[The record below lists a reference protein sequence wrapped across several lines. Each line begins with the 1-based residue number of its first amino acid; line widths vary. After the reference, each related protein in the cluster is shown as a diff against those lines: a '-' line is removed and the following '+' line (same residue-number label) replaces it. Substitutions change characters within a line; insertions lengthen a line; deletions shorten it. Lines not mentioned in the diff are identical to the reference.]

1 MLLGVDFGTN
11 LPFRLIFV
19 KKKYILAN
27 IFPGGVVFGHPIIS
41 STYPAQS
48 VVRRSVILSD
58 FHSEVDKVADK
69 VSDMVADINTKI
81 DINMEIQFG
90 ERVGHGVG

>member
-1 MLLGVDFGTN
+1 MCSPWSRFWNKSPVLA
-11 LPFRLIFV
+11 
-19 KKKYILAN
+19 YICQKTLAN
-27 IFPGGVVFGHPIIS
+27 IFPGGIVCGHPIIS

-90 ERVGHGVG
+90 ERVGHRVG

>member
-11 LPFRLIFV
+11 IQSCLIFV
-19 KKKYILAN
+19 NKKKPKNILAN

-58 FHSEVDKVADK
+58 FHSEVDKVSDK
-69 VSDMVADINTKI
+69 VSDMVSDMVADK
-81 DINMEIQFG
+81 NMIKVNWPTW
-90 ERVGHGVG
+90 R